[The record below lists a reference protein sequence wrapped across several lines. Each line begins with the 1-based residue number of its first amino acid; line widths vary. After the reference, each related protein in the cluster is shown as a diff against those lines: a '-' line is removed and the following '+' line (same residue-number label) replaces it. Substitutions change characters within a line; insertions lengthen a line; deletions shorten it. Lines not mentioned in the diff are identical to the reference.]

1 MGREESYGPP
11 FPGKKW
17 ELVYTTSTCVT
28 VSRLLY
34 VGLTFELV
42 VWANAICP
50 LIIDVLTT
58 NTLASAA
65 IATSVVKIL

>member
-1 MGREESYGPP
+1 MGREE
-11 FPGKKW
+11 GKKW

-28 VSRLLY
+28 VSLRLLY